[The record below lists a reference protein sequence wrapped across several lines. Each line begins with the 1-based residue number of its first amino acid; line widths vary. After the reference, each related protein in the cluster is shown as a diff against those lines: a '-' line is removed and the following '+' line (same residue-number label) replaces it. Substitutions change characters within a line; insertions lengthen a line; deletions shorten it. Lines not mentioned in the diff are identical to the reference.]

1 MHPPITLP
9 GGPDHAGT
17 HVRDARSEPPSP
29 AGPMR
34 LRKADYELL
43 AAFRRELR
51 RFFAFSERVAQA
63 AGLPAQQYQALL
75 AIKGHPG
82 RDRVTVGELARELLV
97 AQHSASELADRLAE
111 KGLLARLADER
122 DRRRTLLALTPEA
135 EAVLSGMARTHLE
148 ELRRIQPA
156 LIGLVERFGR
166 DGAQDDMAVRADR

>member
-1 MHPPITLP
+1 
-9 GGPDHAGT
+9 
-17 HVRDARSEPPSP
+17 
-29 AGPMR
+29 MR

-97 AQHSASELADRLAE
+97 AHHSASELADRLAE
-111 KGLLARLADER
+111 KRLLVRLADER

-135 EAVLSGMARTHLE
+135 EAILAGMARTHLE
-148 ELRRIQPA
+148 ELRRLQPS
-156 LIGLVERFGR
+156 LIGLLERFG
-166 DGAQDDMAVRADR
+166 QDSSQDALPVRVGK

>member
-1 MHPPITLP
+1 MQAPARKM
-9 GGPDHAGT
+9 PDPN
-17 HVRDARSEPPSP
+17 RSPSKP
-29 AGPMR
+29 TR

-63 AGLPAQQYQALL
+63 TGLPAQQYQALL

-97 AQHSASELADRLAE
+97 AHHSASELADRLAE
-111 KGLLARLADER
+111 KGLLVRLADER

-135 EAVLSGMARTHLE
+135 EAILAGMARTHLE
-148 ELRRIQPA
+148 ELRRLQPS
-156 LIGLVERFGR
+156 LIGLLERFG
-166 DGAQDDMAVRADR
+166 QDSSQDALPVRVGK

>member
-1 MHPPITLP
+1 
-9 GGPDHAGT
+9 
-17 HVRDARSEPPSP
+17 
-29 AGPMR
+29 MR

-43 AAFRRELR
+43 AAFRRDLR

-97 AQHSASELADRLAE
+97 AHHSASELADRLAE
-111 KGLLARLADER
+111 KRLLVRLADER

-135 EAVLSGMARTHLE
+135 EAILAGMARTHLE
-148 ELRRIQPA
+148 ELRRLQPS
-156 LIGLVERFGR
+156 LIGLFERFG
-166 DGAQDDMAVRADR
+166 QDVSQDALPVRVGK

>member
-1 MHPPITLP
+1 
-9 GGPDHAGT
+9 
-17 HVRDARSEPPSP
+17 
-29 AGPMR
+29 MR

-51 RFFAFSERVAQA
+51 RFLAFSERVAQA

-97 AQHSASELADRLAE
+97 AHHSASELADRLAE
-111 KGLLARLADER
+111 KGLLVRLADER

-135 EAVLSGMARTHLE
+135 GAILGGMARTHLE
-148 ELRRIQPA
+148 ELRRMRPT

-166 DGAQDDMAVRADR
+166 DGPRDDTAVRDDR

>member
-1 MHPPITLP
+1 
-9 GGPDHAGT
+9 
-17 HVRDARSEPPSP
+17 
-29 AGPMR
+29 MR

-51 RFFAFSERVAQA
+51 QFFAFSERVAQA

-75 AIKGHPG
+75 AIKGHPD

-111 KGLLARLADER
+111 KGLLARLSDER

-135 EAVLSGMARTHLE
+135 EAVLGGMARTHLE

-156 LIGLVERFGR
+156 LIELVERFGR

>member
-1 MHPPITLP
+1 
-9 GGPDHAGT
+9 
-17 HVRDARSEPPSP
+17 
-29 AGPMR
+29 MR

-97 AQHSASELADRLAE
+97 AHHSASKLADRLAE
-111 KGLLARLADER
+111 KGLLQRFPDER
-122 DRRRTLLALTPEA
+122 DRRRVLLELTPEA
-135 EAVLSGMARTHLE
+135 EGVLGGMARTHLE
-148 ELRRIQPA
+148 ELRRIGPS
-156 LIGLVERFGR
+156 LIQLFERFGQDGAR
-166 DGAQDDMAVRADR
+166 DGMAVRDDR

>member
-1 MHPPITLP
+1 MQGREVP
-9 GGPDHAGT
+9 GSKH
-17 HVRDARSEPPSP
+17 HRW
-29 AGPMR
+29 GPMR

-97 AQHSASELADRLAE
+97 AHHSASELADRLAE
-111 KGLLARLADER
+111 KGLLVRLADER
-122 DRRRTLLALTPEA
+122 DRRRTLLALTAEA
-135 EAVLSGMARTHLE
+135 EAILGGMARTHLE
-148 ELRRIQPA
+148 ELRRIQPS
-156 LIGLVERFGR
+156 LIGLSERFGR
-166 DGAQDDMAVRADR
+166 DGAQDDMAVRDDE

>member
-1 MHPPITLP
+1 MT
-9 GGPDHAGT
+9 
-17 HVRDARSEPPSP
+17 
-29 AGPMR
+29 R

-75 AIKGHPG
+75 AIKGWPG

-97 AQHSASELADRLAE
+97 AHHSASELADRLAE
-111 KGLLARLADER
+111 KGLLVRLADER

-135 EAVLSGMARTHLE
+135 EGILSGMARTHLE
-148 ELRRIQPA
+148 ELRRMQPA

-166 DGAQDDMAVRADR
+166 DGARDDTAVRGGK